1 MLHARRLALPSVAL
15 DFEAELPEAFSDWL
29 NQRVTLGSSARARRA
44 LLDAACLR
52 YSLPSIATTYR
63 WVNDAADDMPGV
75 TIDRY
80 ADWAVL
86 FLASDEAL
94 ARETELAEL
103 CVALGT
109 AGVYVKRRPRG
120 DLRTMPTTEV
130 APAEPIAGDPAPSPL
145 TVTERELRFDV
156 ELADGLSS
164 GLFLDQRD
172 NRALIRGLSS
182 GARVLNLFSYTGS
195 FSVAAAA
202 GGAAGVTSVD
212 LSARALERAK
222 ENLALN
228 GLDREPHRFV
238 KADAFEWLTRAA
250 RKGERFD
257 VIVLDPPSFGTR
269 SKRSTFNVSRDFG
282 RLATR
287 ALALLDTGGRLLAV
301 TNHRKTSLQRL
312 RRLLRGAARES
323 GVEIA
328 QLKDLPTQL
337 DCPDGPDGPLP
348 SKSVLLTASRGEC

>member
-1 MLHARRLALPSVAL
+1 
-15 DFEAELPEAFSDWL
+15 
-29 NQRVTLGSSARARRA
+29 
-44 LLDAACLR
+44 
-52 YSLPSIATTYR
+52 
-63 WVNDAADDMPGV
+63 
-75 TIDRY
+75 
-80 ADWAVL
+80 VL